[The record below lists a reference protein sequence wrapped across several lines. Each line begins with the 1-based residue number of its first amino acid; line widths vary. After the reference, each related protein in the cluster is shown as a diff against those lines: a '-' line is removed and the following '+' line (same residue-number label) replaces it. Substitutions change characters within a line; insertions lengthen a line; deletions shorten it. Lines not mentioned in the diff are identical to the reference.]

1 LVFESSG
8 RILHGYLLIFP
19 WSEEKERA
27 CDPVAV
33 YWFEKVIKNANANE
47 IIYVV
52 CTEIKIKI

>member
-8 RILHGYLLIFP
+8 RFLHGYLLIFP

-33 YWFEKVIKNANANE
+33 YWFEKVIKNANE